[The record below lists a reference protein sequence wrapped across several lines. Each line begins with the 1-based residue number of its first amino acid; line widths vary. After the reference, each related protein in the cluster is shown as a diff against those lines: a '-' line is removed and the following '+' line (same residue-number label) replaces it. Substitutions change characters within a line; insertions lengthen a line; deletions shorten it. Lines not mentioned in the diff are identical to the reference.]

1 MERAFIAARKSKPY
15 HGERLT
21 LYVSPATMEK
31 IKHMGT
37 DYITIL
43 SHLLDKAVDEYRAI

>member
-1 MERAFIAARKSKPY
+1 
-15 HGERLT
+15 
-21 LYVSPATMEK
+21 MEK

-37 DYITIL
+37 DYIAIL